1 MNTDSNESVI
11 SELQSLAK
19 KQPLRGNDQ
28 LNKAKELMITLRQRG
43 YTNNNISTLSGGAWS
58 ENTVKLY
65 TRGTDVVDSTSKD
78 EAIKIISEM
87 VKSGLTLNEVRKA
100 VSSKDYLDREN
111 MSLEDIVSLL
121 EDLKSSGLSLKDIIQ
136 LHKSIK
142 LEGLSLKQLTE
153 LFIYKSDLEKA
164 GFTVEILKQLRQA
177 STSFGDGNLVIK
189 AINEYGNLV
198 ALENE
203 INRANAKKEH
213 IQSDIEQYQASLTNI
228 QEKIAQQQE
237 LFKEYKELK
246 ELGFDEISLKQI
258 KQMTIRYGA
267 GAGARDSSNSSF
279 DSNDDSN
286 TNNNKSVN
294 ITKDFVNKA
303 FQALSKFAD
312 ISDIESEIKNLQRKR
327 TDLEA
332 ASNKVNSDYAH
343 LQSLIAMCNTLL
355 YDLKFSLPAI
365 EQLYNI
371 AKRYGKPIEVLEA
384 IGKYNNLKSIE
395 RRTEE
400 LENKKIELET
410 NVKISENRIHELK
423 GQADA
428 IRNSIDGL
436 QKPVL
441 QEIVQSFNNAI
452 QAITTTYQQQLS
464 SLKNA
469 SEEYAKRLGT
479 AVILEEELRLAR
491 IILAIS
497 KYPTEAK
504 NLSIDYVILML
515 DGAVKL
521 CRAKGINPKIKA
533 GEALIVAEN
542 SLLSGIDVEMLRII
556 EGARRAVER
565 LLGNAAATAI

>member
-1 MNTDSNESVI
+1 
-11 SELQSLAK
+11 
-19 KQPLRGNDQ
+19 
-28 LNKAKELMITLRQRG
+28 
-43 YTNNNISTLSGGAWS
+43 
-58 ENTVKLY
+58 
-65 TRGTDVVDSTSKD
+65 VDSTSKD
-78 EAIKIISEM
+78 DAIKIISEM
-87 VKSGLTLNEVRKA
+87 VKSGLTLNEVKKT
-100 VSSKDYLDREN
+100 VSLKSYLDAEN

-121 EDLKSSGLSLKDIIQ
+121 RDLNSSGLSLKDIIQ

-142 LEGLSLKQLTE
+142 VEGLSLKQLTE

-164 GFTVEILKQLRQA
+164 GLTVEILKQIRQA
-177 STSFGDGNLVIK
+177 SSTFGDANLVIK
-189 AINEYGNLV
+189 AVNEYGNLV

-203 INRANAKKEH
+203 INHANAKKEH
-213 IQSDIEQYQASLTNI
+213 IQLDIEQSQASLRDI

-237 LFKEYKELK
+237 LFIEYKELK

-258 KQMTIRYGA
+258 KQIAIRYA
-267 GAGARDSSNSSF
+267 ADNHNSNSSF
-279 DSNDDSN
+279 NSNDDSN
-286 TNNNKSVN
+286 SSNNNNKSVS

-303 FQALSKFAD
+303 FQALNKFTD

-332 ASNKVNSDYAH
+332 ALNKVNSDYAH

-395 RRTEE
+395 RRIEE
-400 LENKKIELET
+400 LENKKIELEA
-410 NVKISENRIHELK
+410 NVKVLENRIHELK

-428 IRNSIDGL
+428 IKSSIDGL
-436 QKPVL
+436 QKPMQ
-441 QEIVQSFNNAI
+441 QEIVQSFNNAT

-464 SLKNA
+464 LLKN
-469 SEEYAKRLGT
+469 STEEYAKRLGA

-491 IILAIS
+491 IILAIF
-497 KYPTEAK
+497 KYPAEAK
-504 NLSIDYVILML
+504 NISINYVILML
-515 DGAVKL
+515 DAAVKM
-521 CRAKGINPKIKA
+521 CRVKGINPKIKA

-542 SLLSGIDVEMLRII
+542 SLCSGIGVEMLRLI
-556 EGARRAVER
+556 EGARRAIER
-565 LLGNAAATAI
+565 LLENDAAAV